1 MQRVNGT
8 LYFSPSDLNHFVEC
22 EHLTT
27 LDLLAIDGQGV
38 AKVIDPQAEIIRAK
52 GFEHEQAWLQHL
64 RAEGKAVV
72 EIAGSGGDV
81 DWERDAART
90 EAAMRAGAEVIYQ
103 GVFVDAHSTATG
115 NTTPARWRGIA
126 DFLIRVDTPSALG
139 GWSYEASD
147 AKLARH
153 PKPYFI
159 LQLCWYTE
167 QLARIQALP
176 PRRMHVVLGS
186 RETVDY
192 APSDFM
198 AYYRAVRDRFMR
210 ALHDH
215 AETYPSPVGHC
226 HVCGYASH
234 CEEQRQD
241 DDHLSL
247 VAGMRRDQVERLN
260 ACGVATVAELAL
272 LEPATTPAIQ
282 SGIMPQTVDRLVRQA
297 RLQVEARTAHHRY
310 ELLAPEP
317 KRGFGLLPAPSEGD
331 IFFDIEGYPYFE
343 PAGGLEYLWGLD
355 HDGTFTTF
363 EAIDRTGEQKA
374 FEDFIDFVYA
384 RLQVHPDLHVY
395 HYAGYETA
403 AVTRLMGQYATREA
417 EVDDLLRRGVFVDL
431 YRVVRQSMQISH
443 DSYSLKRVREFFMA
457 KAGRGGVTEGGESIL
472 EFQRYLETGD

>member
-1 MQRVNGT
+1 MQRVDGQ
-8 LYFSPSDLNHFVEC
+8 LFFSPSDLNHFVEC

-38 AKVIDPQAEIIRAK
+38 AKVTDPQAEIIRAK

-103 GVFVDAHSTATG
+103 GVFVDAHATPDGHTA
-115 NTTPARWRGIA
+115 PARWRGIA

-167 QLARIQALP
+167 QLARIQGLP

-192 APSDFM
+192 APADFM
-198 AYYRAVRDRFMR
+198 AYYRAVRDRFLG
-210 ALHDH
+210 ALRGH

-260 ACGVATVAELAL
+260 ACGVETVAELAL
-272 LEPATTPAIQ
+272 LDATTTAAITT
-282 SGIMPQTVDRLVRQA
+282 GIMPQTLDRLTRQA
-297 RLQVEARTAHHRY
+297 RLQVEARTADHRY

-317 KRGFGLLPAPSEGD
+317 KRGFGLLPAPSAGD

-343 PAGGLEYLWGLD
+343 SSGGLEYLWGV
-355 HDGTFTTF
+355 
-363 EAIDRTGEQKA
+363 E
-374 FEDFIDFVYA
+374 YA
-384 RLQVHPDLHVY
+384 
-395 HYAGYETA
+395 AGYDGADPYGAPENRLDPVPSLS
-403 AVTRLMGQYATREA
+403 AVAPCAKVEA
-417 EVDDLLRRGVFVDL
+417 SPPPNELSQNTCHGFPP
-431 YRVVRQSMQISH
+431 
-443 DSYSLKRVREFFMA
+443 
-457 KAGRGGVTEGGESIL
+457 
-472 EFQRYLETGD
+472 

>member
-1 MQRVNGT
+1 MQRVDGQ
-8 LYFSPSDLNHFVEC
+8 LFFSPSDLNHFVEC

-38 AKVIDPQAEIIRAK
+38 AKATDPQAEISRAK

-103 GVFVDAHSTATG
+103 GVFVDAQSTPAGHTA
-115 NTTPARWRGIA
+115 PARWRGIA
-126 DFLIRVDTPSALG
+126 DFLIRVDSPSALG

-167 QLARIQALP
+167 QLARIQGLP

-234 CEEQRQD
+234 CEEQRHD

-260 ACGVATVAELAL
+260 ACGVAKVAELAL
-272 LEPATTPAIQ
+272 LDPTTTPAITT
-282 SGIMPQTVDRLVRQA
+282 GIMPQTLDRLTRQA
-297 RLQVEARTAHHRY
+297 RLQVEARTADHRY

-317 KRGFGLLPAPSEGD
+317 KRGFGLLPAPSAGD

-343 PAGGLEYLWGLD
+343 SSGGLEYLWGVEYGGADPYGAPENRLD
-355 HDGTFTTF
+355 PGNSAPPPPNELSQNTCHGFPPAIGTHAAASRTDVAPGFSRPDWKFHSFECTDRAGEKRAF
-363 EAIDRTGEQKA
+363 EA
-374 FEDFIDFVYA
+374 
-384 RLQVHPDLHVY
+384 
-395 HYAGYETA
+395 
-403 AVTRLMGQYATREA
+403 
-417 EVDDLLRRGVFVDL
+417 
-431 YRVVRQSMQISH
+431 
-443 DSYSLKRVREFFMA
+443 
-457 KAGRGGVTEGGESIL
+457 
-472 EFQRYLETGD
+472 